1 MCVCVLMCERDGAFI
16 DASWLRDQTLAQMA
30 QPQGRWSLKRSVFAP
45 RTVEADS
52 HDFLDTPQVLN
63 MAFEADWRAM
73 KVSRLVKN
81 DDHRAGV
88 KALLKQWCVVWLAL
102 LSSHGPDNYACVAG
116 TAIPCC
122 WMRFACTAACQAA
135 LSASPFHSS
144 QVCPSREPP
153 PLFTRSTA
161 ISWVPLT

>member
-1 MCVCVLMCERDGAFI
+1 MCERDGAFI

-122 WMRFACTAACQAA
+122 WMRFARTAVCQAA